1 MGFDGV
7 FIFSLAAL
15 HSELTTQR
23 HVTPKRIKRENKT
36 VVATAGNVLLSLRS
50 GSRFLRRATP

>member
-1 MGFDGV
+1 MDFDGS
-7 FIFSLAAL
+7 FIFSLAGL

-23 HVTPKRIKRENKT
+23 QVTPKIKMENKT

-50 GSRFLRRATP
+50 ARLSPAVLHL